1 MSSLPPPG
9 GNIAGMREF
18 LGDVRR
24 LGPAFGKHLRIS
36 SVTIAK
42 HVVSKSKQK
51 ASTPQ
56 EVAVA
61 KGLFAKSDRIPTI
74 QVSSSRGY
82 VSKSRPARRRAKPT
96 KIIDVWFGAEFGGGK
111 FGAGNPTSRGGY
123 TTQFRPHLRTTGYF
137 FYPTVRQ
144 EGRYIN
150 REYESA
156 VNRALRESRVERLAP
171 SPLTM
176 FFGGR

>member
-9 GNIAGMREF
+9 GSLANLREF
-18 LGDVRR
+18 LGDVKR

-36 SVTIAK
+36 SVKIAK

-51 ASTPQ
+51 ASTRQ

-61 KGLFAKSDRIPTI
+61 KGLFAKSDRVPTI

-82 VSKSRPARRRAKPT
+82 VSKSRPARGRSKPT

-111 FGAGNPTSRGGY
+111 YGAGNPTSRDGY
-123 TTQFRPHLRTTGYF
+123 TTQFRPHLGTTGYF

-144 EGRYIN
+144 EGQYIN
-150 REYESA
+150 KEYEGA
-156 VNRALRESRVERLAP
+156 VNRSLRESRVERLAP
-171 SPLTM
+171 TSLKM